1 MKIKNAAT
9 WKQVLQKHQTDVGK
23 VRDRLRRDISEMDG
37 LAESCER
44 AYDDLQHAIDALS
57 ELA

>member
-1 MKIKNAAT
+1 MKIKNAAF

-23 VRDRLRRDISEMDG
+23 VRDKLRHDMSEMDG

-44 AYDDLQHAIDALS
+44 AYEDLQHAIDALS